1 MRTRSIS
8 YSQSLSRCAM
18 GKRWRIKPN
27 KNLRENARLVVP
39 IMIDEFL
46 AHSDRVVN
54 HPRLKLELHRMRLAG
69 KTLRYAM
76 EVFHPA
82 FGDEFE
88 ACLEEVKRLL
98 DAMGRIHDCDVN
110 VPRLQAHVREVRL
123 FNRTAM
129 TSQDKVSTGAMVQLI
144 HEQFTLRHTL
154 FQEMATILEQ
164 WSRENFKGKILQSMM
179 VSS

>member
-1 MRTRSIS
+1 M
-8 YSQSLSRCAM
+8 A
-18 GKRWRIKPN
+18 KRWHIKPN
-27 KNLRENARLVVP
+27 RNLRENARLVIP

-46 AHSDRVVN
+46 ARSDRVVH
-54 HPRLKLELHRMRLAG
+54 HPRLNLELHRMRLAG

-88 ACLEEVKRLL
+88 TCLEEVKRLL

-110 VPRLQAHVREVRL
+110 VPRLQAHVREVRM
-123 FNRTAM
+123 FNRTA
-129 TSQDKVSTGAMVQLI
+129 TTPRDKVSTGSMVQLI
-144 HEQFTLRHTL
+144 QEQRTLRQTL
-154 FQEMATILEQ
+154 FQEMTAILEQ
-164 WSRENFKGKILQSMM
+164 WSRENFKGKVVQSMM